1 MLSFDE
7 IQHRV
12 SQWMGKKRFKHTLGV
27 VESATQ
33 LAKLYNVD
41 VEKARL
47 AALLHDCAKEI
58 PLLEMRDL
66 VADLPC
72 DQDMLHSGALLHGL
86 AGMVLANTQYGV
98 TNPDILEAIR
108 VHTTGKENMSKLDKI
123 IFLADY
129 IEPNRK
135 FPGVND
141 IRLAAEQS
149 LDAGVLC
156 GFDMT
161 IRHLIDSGDSIYPL
175 TILSRNFLLRHM
187 KKGGANNG

>member
-1 MLSFDE
+1 MDIKEIETDLSNKL
-7 IQHRV
+7 
-12 SQWMGKKRFKHTLGV
+12 SKKRIIHTLGV
-27 VESATQ
+27 VNSAIY
-33 LAKLYNVD
+33 LARKYGANIED
-41 VEKARL
+41 AHL

-175 TILSRNFLLRHM
+175 TILSRNDLLRHM

>member
-1 MLSFDE
+1 MDIKEIETDLSNKL
-7 IQHRV
+7 
-12 SQWMGKKRFKHTLGV
+12 SKKRFIHTLGV
-27 VESATQ
+27 VNSAMY
-33 LAKLYNVD
+33 LAKKYGANIED
-41 VEKARL
+41 AHL

-108 VHTTGKENMSKLDKI
+108 VHTTGKVNMSKLDKI

-141 IRLAAEQS
+141 IRLAAEHS

-175 TILSRNFLLRHM
+175 TILSRNDLLRHM

>member
-1 MLSFDE
+1 MDIKEIETDLSNKL
-7 IQHRV
+7 
-12 SQWMGKKRFKHTLGV
+12 SKKRFIHTLGV
-27 VESATQ
+27 VNSAMY
-33 LAKLYNVD
+33 LAKKYGANIED
-41 VEKARL
+41 AHL

-72 DQDMLHSGALLHGL
+72 DQAMLHSGALLHGL

-175 TILSRNFLLRHM
+175 TILSRNDLLRHM

>member
-1 MLSFDE
+1 MDIKEIETDLSYKL
-7 IQHRV
+7 
-12 SQWMGKKRFKHTLGV
+12 SKKRFIHTLGV
-27 VESATQ
+27 VNSAMY
-33 LAKLYNVD
+33 LAKKYGANIED
-41 VEKARL
+41 AHL

-175 TILSRNFLLRHM
+175 TILSRNDLLRHM

>member
-1 MLSFDE
+1 MDIKEIETDLSNKL
-7 IQHRV
+7 
-12 SQWMGKKRFKHTLGV
+12 SKKRFIHTLGV
-27 VESATQ
+27 VNSAMY
-33 LAKLYNVD
+33 LAKKYGANIED
-41 VEKARL
+41 AHL

-108 VHTTGKENMSKLDKI
+108 VHTTGKKNMSKLDKI

-175 TILSRNFLLRHM
+175 TILSRNDLLRHM

>member
-1 MLSFDE
+1 MDIKEIETDLSYKL
-7 IQHRV
+7 
-12 SQWMGKKRFKHTLGV
+12 SKKRFIHTLGV
-27 VESATQ
+27 VNSAMY
-33 LAKLYNVD
+33 LAKKYGANIED
-41 VEKARL
+41 AHL

-98 TNPDILEAIR
+98 TNPDILESIR

-149 LDAGVLC
+149 LDVGVLC

-175 TILSRNFLLRHM
+175 TILSRNDLLRHM

>member
-1 MLSFDE
+1 MDIKEIETDLTNKLS
-7 IQHRV
+7 
-12 SQWMGKKRFKHTLGV
+12 KKRFIHTLGV
-27 VESATQ
+27 VNSAMY
-33 LAKLYNVD
+33 LAKKYGANIED
-41 VEKARL
+41 AHL

-175 TILSRNFLLRHM
+175 TILSRNDLLRHM

>member
-1 MLSFDE
+1 MDIKEIETDLSNKL
-7 IQHRV
+7 
-12 SQWMGKKRFKHTLGV
+12 SKKRFIHTLGV
-27 VESATQ
+27 VNSAMY
-33 LAKLYNVD
+33 LAQKYGANIED
-41 VEKARL
+41 AHL

-161 IRHLIDSGDSIYPL
+161 IRHLIDRGDSIYPL
-175 TILSRNFLLRHM
+175 TILSRNDLLRHM

>member
-1 MLSFDE
+1 MDIKEIETDLSNKL
-7 IQHRV
+7 
-12 SQWMGKKRFKHTLGV
+12 SKKRFIHTLGV
-27 VESATQ
+27 VNSAMY
-33 LAKLYNVD
+33 LAKKYGANIED
-41 VEKARL
+41 AHL

-72 DQDMLHSGALLHGL
+72 DQDILHSGALLHGL

-175 TILSRNFLLRHM
+175 TILSRNDLLRHM

>member
-1 MLSFDE
+1 MDIKEIETDLSYKL
-7 IQHRV
+7 
-12 SQWMGKKRFKHTLGV
+12 SKKRFIHTLGV
-27 VESATQ
+27 VNSAMY
-33 LAKLYNVD
+33 LAKKYGANIED
-41 VEKARL
+41 AHL

-149 LDAGVLC
+149 LDVGVLC

-175 TILSRNFLLRHM
+175 TILSRNDLLRHM

>member
-1 MLSFDE
+1 MDIKEIETDLSNKL
-7 IQHRV
+7 
-12 SQWMGKKRFKHTLGV
+12 SKKRFIHTLGV
-27 VESATQ
+27 VNSAMY
-33 LAKLYNVD
+33 LAKKYGANIED
-41 VEKARL
+41 AHL

-129 IEPNRK
+129 IEPNRN

-149 LDAGVLC
+149 LDAGVIC

-175 TILSRNFLLRHM
+175 TILSRNDLLRHM

>member
-1 MLSFDE
+1 MDIKEIETDLSNKL
-7 IQHRV
+7 
-12 SQWMGKKRFKHTLGV
+12 SKKRFIHTLGV
-27 VESATQ
+27 VNSAMY
-33 LAKLYNVD
+33 LAKKYGSNIED
-41 VEKARL
+41 AHL

-129 IEPNRK
+129 IEPNRN

-175 TILSRNFLLRHM
+175 TILSRNDLLRHM

>member
-1 MLSFDE
+1 MDIKEIETDLSNKL
-7 IQHRV
+7 
-12 SQWMGKKRFKHTLGV
+12 SKKRFIHTLGV
-27 VESATQ
+27 VNSAMY
-33 LAKLYNVD
+33 LAQKYGANIED
-41 VEKARL
+41 AHL

-161 IRHLIDSGDSIYPL
+161 IRHLIDSGDLIYPL
-175 TILSRNFLLRHM
+175 TILSRNDLLRHM

>member
-1 MLSFDE
+1 MDIKEIETDLSYKL
-7 IQHRV
+7 
-12 SQWMGKKRFKHTLGV
+12 SKKRFIHTLGV
-27 VESATQ
+27 VNSAIY
-33 LAKLYNVD
+33 LARKYGANIED
-41 VEKARL
+41 AHL

-149 LDAGVLC
+149 LDVGVLC

-175 TILSRNFLLRHM
+175 TILSRNDLLRHM

>member
-1 MLSFDE
+1 MDIKEIETDLSNKL
-7 IQHRV
+7 
-12 SQWMGKKRFKHTLGV
+12 SKKRFIHTLGV
-27 VESATQ
+27 VNSAMY
-33 LAKLYNVD
+33 LAKKYGANIED
-41 VEKARL
+41 AHL

-149 LDAGVLC
+149 LDAGV
-156 GFDMT
+156 DMT

-175 TILSRNFLLRHM
+175 TILSRNDLLRHM

>member
-1 MLSFDE
+1 MDIKEIETDLSNKL
-7 IQHRV
+7 
-12 SQWMGKKRFKHTLGV
+12 SKKRFIHTLGV
-27 VESATQ
+27 VNSAMY
-33 LAKLYNVD
+33 LAKKYGANIED
-41 VEKARL
+41 AHL

-161 IRHLIDSGDSIYPL
+161 IRHLIDRGDSIYPL
-175 TILSRNFLLRHM
+175 TILSRNDLLRHM

>member
-1 MLSFDE
+1 MDIKEIETDLTNKLS
-7 IQHRV
+7 
-12 SQWMGKKRFKHTLGV
+12 KKRFIHTLGV
-27 VESATQ
+27 VNSAMY
-33 LAKLYNVD
+33 LAKKYGANIED
-41 VEKARL
+41 AHL

-86 AGMVLANTQYGV
+86 AGMILANTQYGV

-175 TILSRNFLLRHM
+175 TILSRNDLLRHM

>member
-1 MLSFDE
+1 MDIKEIETDLSNKL
-7 IQHRV
+7 
-12 SQWMGKKRFKHTLGV
+12 SKKRFIHTLGV
-27 VESATQ
+27 VNSAMY
-33 LAKLYNVD
+33 LAKKYGANIED
-41 VEKARL
+41 AHL

-66 VADLPC
+66 VANLPC

-129 IEPNRK
+129 IEPNRN

-175 TILSRNFLLRHM
+175 TILSRNDLLRHM

>member
-1 MLSFDE
+1 MDIKEIETDLSNKL
-7 IQHRV
+7 
-12 SQWMGKKRFKHTLGV
+12 SKKRFIHTLGV
-27 VESATQ
+27 VNSAMY
-33 LAKLYNVD
+33 LAQKYGANI
-41 VEKARL
+41 ENAHL

-66 VADLPC
+66 VANLPC

-86 AGMVLANTQYGV
+86 AGLVLANTQYGV

-161 IRHLIDSGDSIYPL
+161 IRHLIDRGDSIYPL
-175 TILSRNFLLRHM
+175 TILSRNDLLRHM

>member
-1 MLSFDE
+1 MDIKEIETDLSNKL
-7 IQHRV
+7 
-12 SQWMGKKRFKHTLGV
+12 SKKRFIHTLGV
-27 VESATQ
+27 VNSAMY
-33 LAKLYNVD
+33 LAQKYGANIED
-41 VEKARL
+41 AHL

-58 PLLEMRDL
+58 HLLEMRDL
-66 VADLPC
+66 VADLHC

-98 TNPDILEAIR
+98 TNSDILEAIR

-175 TILSRNFLLRHM
+175 TILSRNDLLRHM

>member
-1 MLSFDE
+1 MDIKEIETDLSNKL
-7 IQHRV
+7 
-12 SQWMGKKRFKHTLGV
+12 SKKRFIHTLGV
-27 VESATQ
+27 VNSAMY
-33 LAKLYNVD
+33 LAKKYGANIED
-41 VEKARL
+41 AHL

-129 IEPNRK
+129 IEPNRN

>member
-1 MLSFDE
+1 VDIKEIETDLSNKL
-7 IQHRV
+7 
-12 SQWMGKKRFKHTLGV
+12 SKKRFIHTLGV
-27 VESATQ
+27 VNSAIY
-33 LAKLYNVD
+33 LARKYGANIED
-41 VEKARL
+41 AHL

-175 TILSRNFLLRHM
+175 TILSRNDLLRHM

>member
-1 MLSFDE
+1 MDIKEIETDLSNKL
-7 IQHRV
+7 
-12 SQWMGKKRFKHTLGV
+12 SKKRFIHTLGV
-27 VESATQ
+27 VNSAMY
-33 LAKLYNVD
+33 LAKKYGANIED
-41 VEKARL
+41 AHL

-98 TNPDILEAIR
+98 TNSDILEAIR

-129 IEPNRK
+129 IEPNRN

-175 TILSRNFLLRHM
+175 TILSRNDLLRHM

>member
-1 MLSFDE
+1 MDIKEIETDLSNKL
-7 IQHRV
+7 
-12 SQWMGKKRFKHTLGV
+12 SKKRFIHTLGV
-27 VESATQ
+27 VNSAMY
-33 LAKLYNVD
+33 LAKKYGANIED
-41 VEKARL
+41 AHL

-175 TILSRNFLLRHM
+175 TILSRNDLLRHM

>member
-1 MLSFDE
+1 MDIKEIETDLSNKL
-7 IQHRV
+7 
-12 SQWMGKKRFKHTLGV
+12 SKKRFIHTLGV
-27 VESATQ
+27 VNSAMY
-33 LAKLYNVD
+33 LAQKYGANIED
-41 VEKARL
+41 AHL

-135 FPGVND
+135 FLGVND

-175 TILSRNFLLRHM
+175 TILSRNDLLRHM

>member
-1 MLSFDE
+1 MDIKEIETDLSNKL
-7 IQHRV
+7 
-12 SQWMGKKRFKHTLGV
+12 SKKRFIHTLGV
-27 VESATQ
+27 VNSAMY
-33 LAKLYNVD
+33 LAKKYGANIED
-41 VEKARL
+41 AHL

-175 TILSRNFLLRHM
+175 TILSRNNLLRHM

>member
-1 MLSFDE
+1 MDIKEIETDLSNKL
-7 IQHRV
+7 
-12 SQWMGKKRFKHTLGV
+12 SKKRFIHTLGV
-27 VESATQ
+27 VNSAMY
-33 LAKLYNVD
+33 LAKKYGANIED
-41 VEKARL
+41 AHL

-66 VADLPC
+66 VAELPC

-98 TNPDILEAIR
+98 TNPEILEAIR

-175 TILSRNFLLRHM
+175 TILSRNDLLRHM

>member
-1 MLSFDE
+1 MDIKEIETDLSNKL
-7 IQHRV
+7 
-12 SQWMGKKRFKHTLGV
+12 SKKRFIHTLGV
-27 VESATQ
+27 VNSAKY
-33 LAKLYNVD
+33 LAQKYGANI
-41 VEKARL
+41 ENAHL

-66 VADLPC
+66 VANLPC

-161 IRHLIDSGDSIYPL
+161 IRHLIDRGDSIYPL
-175 TILSRNFLLRHM
+175 TILSRNDLLRHM

>member
-1 MLSFDE
+1 VDIKEIETDLSNKL
-7 IQHRV
+7 
-12 SQWMGKKRFKHTLGV
+12 SKKRFIHTLGV
-27 VESATQ
+27 VNSAMY
-33 LAKLYNVD
+33 LAKKYGANIED
-41 VEKARL
+41 AHL

-149 LDAGVLC
+149 LDVGVLC

-175 TILSRNFLLRHM
+175 TILSRNDLLRHM

>member
-1 MLSFDE
+1 VDIKEIETDLSNKL
-7 IQHRV
+7 
-12 SQWMGKKRFKHTLGV
+12 SKKRFIHTLGV
-27 VESATQ
+27 VNSAMY
-33 LAKLYNVD
+33 LAKKYGANIED
-41 VEKARL
+41 AHL

-108 VHTTGKENMSKLDKI
+108 VHTTGRENMSKLDKI

-175 TILSRNFLLRHM
+175 TILSRNDLLRHM

>member
-1 MLSFDE
+1 MDIKEIETDLSNKL
-7 IQHRV
+7 
-12 SQWMGKKRFKHTLGV
+12 SKKRFIHTLGV
-27 VESATQ
+27 VNSAMY
-33 LAKLYNVD
+33 LAKKYGANIED
-41 VEKARL
+41 AHL

-129 IEPNRK
+129 IEANRN

-175 TILSRNFLLRHM
+175 TILSRNDLLRHM

>member
-1 MLSFDE
+1 MDIKEIETDLSNKL
-7 IQHRV
+7 
-12 SQWMGKKRFKHTLGV
+12 SKKRFIHTLGV
-27 VESATQ
+27 VNSAMY
-33 LAKLYNVD
+33 LAKKYGANIED
-41 VEKARL
+41 AHL

-135 FPGVND
+135 FHGVND

-175 TILSRNFLLRHM
+175 TILSRNDLLRHM

>member
-47 AALLHDCAKEI
+47 AALLHDCAKEM
-58 PLLEMRDL
+58 PLKEMQDL
-66 VADLPC
+66 VKENNYKADKEL
-72 DQDMLHSGALLHGL
+72 LANGNLLHGL
-86 AGMVLANTQYGV
+86 AGMIRAKLEFSIT
-98 TNPDILEAIR
+98 DSEILEAIR
-108 VHTTGKENMSKLDKI
+108 VHTTGKVGMSKLDKV

-129 IEPNRK
+129 IEPNRD
-135 FPGVND
+135 FPGVDELRKVAKEN
-141 IRLAAEQS
+141 
-149 LDAGVLC
+149 LDRAVLL
-156 GFDMT
+156 GFDNT
-161 IRHLIDSGDSIYPL
+161 INHLIEQHLSIYPL
-175 TILSRNFLLRHM
+175 TILGRNDVL
-187 KKGGANNG
+187 KSCK

>member
-1 MLSFDE
+1 VDIKEIETDLSNKL
-7 IQHRV
+7 
-12 SQWMGKKRFKHTLGV
+12 SKKRFIHTLGV
-27 VESATQ
+27 VNSAMY
-33 LAKLYNVD
+33 LAKKYGANIED
-41 VEKARL
+41 AHL

-129 IEPNRK
+129 IEPNRN

-175 TILSRNFLLRHM
+175 TILSRNDLLRHM

>member
-1 MLSFDE
+1 MDIKEIETDLSNKL
-7 IQHRV
+7 
-12 SQWMGKKRFKHTLGV
+12 SKKRFIHTLGV
-27 VESATQ
+27 VNSAMY
-33 LAKLYNVD
+33 LAKKYGANIED
-41 VEKARL
+41 AHL

-149 LDAGVLC
+149 LDVGVLY

-175 TILSRNFLLRHM
+175 TILSRNDLLRHM

>member
-1 MLSFDE
+1 MDIKEIETDLSNKL
-7 IQHRV
+7 
-12 SQWMGKKRFKHTLGV
+12 SKKRFIHTLGV
-27 VESATQ
+27 VNSAMY
-33 LAKLYNVD
+33 LAQKYGANI
-41 VEKARL
+41 ENAHL

-58 PLLEMRDL
+58 PLLEMHDL

-161 IRHLIDSGDSIYPL
+161 IRHLIDRGDSIYPL
-175 TILSRNFLLRHM
+175 TILSRNDLLRHM

>member
-1 MLSFDE
+1 VDIKEIETDLSNKL
-7 IQHRV
+7 
-12 SQWMGKKRFKHTLGV
+12 SKKRFIHTLGV
-27 VESATQ
+27 VNSAMY
-33 LAKLYNVD
+33 LAKKYGANIED
-41 VEKARL
+41 AHL

-108 VHTTGKENMSKLDKI
+108 VHTTGKVNMSKLDKI

-175 TILSRNFLLRHM
+175 TILSRNDLLRHM

>member
-1 MLSFDE
+1 MDIKEIETDLSNKL
-7 IQHRV
+7 
-12 SQWMGKKRFKHTLGV
+12 SKKRFIHTLGV
-27 VESATQ
+27 VNSAMY
-33 LAKLYNVD
+33 LAQKYGANIED
-41 VEKARL
+41 THL

-175 TILSRNFLLRHM
+175 TIFSRNDLLRHM

>member
-1 MLSFDE
+1 MDIQQIETDLSNKL
-7 IQHRV
+7 
-12 SQWMGKKRFKHTLGV
+12 SKKRFIHTLGV
-27 VESATQ
+27 VNSAMY
-33 LAKLYNVD
+33 LAQKYGANI
-41 VEKARL
+41 ENAHL

-66 VADLPC
+66 VVDLPC

>member
-1 MLSFDE
+1 MDIKEIETDLSNKL
-7 IQHRV
+7 
-12 SQWMGKKRFKHTLGV
+12 SKKRFIHTLV
-27 VESATQ
+27 VVNSAMY
-33 LAKLYNVD
+33 LAQKYGANIED
-41 VEKARL
+41 AHL

-129 IEPNRK
+129 IEPNRN

-175 TILSRNFLLRHM
+175 TILSRNDLLRHM